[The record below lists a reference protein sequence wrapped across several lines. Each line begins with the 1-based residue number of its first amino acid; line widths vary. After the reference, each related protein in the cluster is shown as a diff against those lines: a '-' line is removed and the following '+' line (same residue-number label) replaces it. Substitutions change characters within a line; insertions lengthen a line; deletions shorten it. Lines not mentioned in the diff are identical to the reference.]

1 MRLLVSVRAAAEVP
15 LALAGGADIID
26 AKEPARGSL
35 GAVEPEVLRAIAAL
49 VPPTV
54 PLSVALGDFATMA
67 VAADAVRKALAV
79 LDACPHRAA
88 LYLKLGFAGE
98 RSPDVVSR
106 VIGAA
111 LEAAGA
117 TPVRPTV
124 VPVAYADHEN
134 AGSPEPEDVLSAA
147 IGAGARA
154 FLVDTWSK
162 TGRGLS
168 SYIDAHRLR
177 ALADAARSSGMLVA
191 IAGSLDADA
200 LDRLDRIADV
210 VGVRGAACRGGR
222 EGSVDAALV
231 RGLAER
237 LRPRSTQSRLR
248 GERLRS
254 TQRDDRARSA
264 LLAEREDEGAGGP

>member
-15 LALAGGADIID
+15 PALAGGADIID

-35 GAVEPEVLRAIAAL
+35 GAVGPEVLRAIAAS
-49 VPPTV
+49 VPPAV
-54 PLSVALGDFATMA
+54 PLSVALGDFATVA
-67 VAADAVRKALAV
+67 IAADAVREALAV
-79 LDACPHRAA
+79 LDACPRRAP

-98 RSPDVVSR
+98 RSPNVVSR

-111 LEAAGA
+111 LEAADA
-117 TPVRPTV
+117 APVRPAV
-124 VPVAYADHEN
+124 VPVAYADHES
-134 AGSPEPEDVLSAA
+134 AGSPEPEDVVRAA
-147 IGAGARA
+147 IDAGARA

-162 TGRGLS
+162 AGRGLS

-177 ALADAARSSGMLVA
+177 ALADAARSAGMLVA

-222 EGSVDAALV
+222 EGSVDADLV

-237 LRPRSTQSRLR
+237 LRARSTQSRLR
-248 GERLRS
+248 DQLLRS
-254 TQRDDRARSA
+254 THRDERARSA
-264 LLAEREDEGAGGP
+264 LLAERENE